1 MSTMSCT
8 CRSAAVIVVYN
19 KKIHSPKSGG
29 GGGGGGRGRAT
40 QSESNVCL
48 HVT

>member
-19 KKIHSPKSGG
+19 KKIHSTKP
-29 GGGGGGRGRAT
+29 GRGRAT